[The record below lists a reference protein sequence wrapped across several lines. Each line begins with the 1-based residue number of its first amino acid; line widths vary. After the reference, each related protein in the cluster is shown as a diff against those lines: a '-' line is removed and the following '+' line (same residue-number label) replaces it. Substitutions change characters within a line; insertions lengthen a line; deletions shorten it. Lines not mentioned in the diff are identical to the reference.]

1 MQIDM
6 HYYGVY
12 ALALLAGL
20 NKEAA
25 ETIAVASQYVDDS
38 ITDHTL
44 DHESG
49 AKLIPEETAH
59 HAGSIRN
66 LDRDHQRYI
75 WIPFHFFPGNEGQH
89 LTERL
94 VCREDG
100 KLAKEMVRH
109 HLGLAK
115 RPFALELMG
124 VTAHVYADTFAH
136 FGFSGVSSRRNKVRN
151 EDIEIIKA
159 SKRTRNYWDK
169 EKPKFFRKY
178 GKRGGFW
185 RNIKRSI
192 FSAGAEVMSGALGH
206 GAVLTFPDQPYL
218 HWKYE
223 YEDKFDDRP
232 VQEVDRENQTHF
244 LNGCRAL
251 FDMFAKFA
259 KKRSDYC
266 RTSSPVSFNPVEAAI
281 KDILA
286 LEDGKKARS
295 RKWCQL
301 VKQNKRFGK
310 ITIPEYNVN
319 KGWNKDRDDFPGL
332 ADVKM
337 AKDFSVYHFYQ
348 AASLHRHY
356 VLRELLPKY
365 GIVVV

>member
-6 HYYGVY
+6 HYYGIY

-20 NKEAA
+20 NQEAA
-25 ETIAVASQYVDDS
+25 ETIATASQYVDDS
-38 ITDHTL
+38 ITDDTL

-59 HAGSIRN
+59 HASSVRN

-75 WIPFHFFPGNEGQH
+75 WIPFHFFPGNGGKD

-94 VCREDG
+94 VCRKDS

-115 RPFALELMG
+115 TPFALELLG

-136 FGFSGVSSRRNKVRN
+136 FGFSGVSSRRNKVQN
-151 EDIEIIKA
+151 DDIKIVKA
-159 SKRTRNYWDK
+159 SKRTLDYWVE

-178 GKRGGFW
+178 GVRGGFW

-192 FSAGAEVMSGALGH
+192 FSAGAEVISGALGH

-218 HWKYE
+218 HWKYKYDE
-223 YEDKFDDRP
+223 KFHDRQK
-232 VQEVDRENQTHF
+232 QEVERENQTHY
-244 LNGCRAL
+244 LEGCRAL
-251 FDMFAKFA
+251 FDMFSKFA

-266 RTSSPVSFNPVEAAI
+266 RISTPVSFDQAEAAI
-281 KDILA
+281 SEILA
-286 LEDGKKARS
+286 LEDGKTARS

-301 VKQNKRFGK
+301 VKQSNLFGK
-310 ITIPEYNVN
+310 MTIPEYDVK
-319 KGWNKDRDDFPGL
+319 KGWDKDRDDFPTL
-332 ADVKM
+332 ANAKE

>member
-6 HYYGVY
+6 HYYGIY

-25 ETIAVASQYVDDS
+25 ETIAIASQYVDDS
-38 ITDHTL
+38 ITDNTL

-59 HAGSIRN
+59 HSGSIRN

-75 WIPFHFFPGNEGQH
+75 WIPFHFFPGNEGKD

-94 VCREDG
+94 VCREDS

-109 HLGLAK
+109 HLGLTK
-115 RPFALELMG
+115 TPFALELMG

-136 FGFSGVSSRRNKVRN
+136 FGFSGVSSRRNKVKN
-151 EDIEIIKA
+151 KSIEIVKA
-159 SKRTRNYWDK
+159 SKRTRAYWDE
-169 EKPKFFRKY
+169 EKSKFFRKY
-178 GKRGGFW
+178 GIRGGFW

-192 FSAGAEVMSGALGH
+192 FSAGAEAISGALGH

-218 HWKYE
+218 RWKYE
-223 YEDKFDDRP
+223 YEDEFHDRENL
-232 VQEVDRENQTHF
+232 EVDRENQKHF
-244 LNGCRAL
+244 LDGCRAL
-251 FDMFAKFA
+251 FDMFSKLAQ
-259 KKRSDYC
+259 KRSDYC
-266 RTSSPVSFNPVEAAI
+266 RISAPAIFDPAEAAI
-281 KDILA
+281 KKILA
-286 LEDGKKARS
+286 LEDGKTARS
-295 RKWCQL
+295 QKWCQL
-301 VKQNKRFGK
+301 VKQNKLFGK
-310 ITIPEYNVN
+310 ITIPEYDGK
-319 KGWNKDRDDFPGL
+319 KGWNKDRDDFPAL
-332 ADVKM
+332 ADVKA